1 MAWRRYS
8 LHTPVGCVDV
18 DGDKSLVVED
28 ETIVSAAKRNTKDI
42 VPLYYEMAKAGAH
55 PLTPA
60 AMYDSM
66 IAAYTHSNIGI
77 VSNQISKIW
86 NNANGANT
94 YIIKL
99 LCLENNFRIDYAKSL
114 FLPERPAFVDDLVK
128 EAAGGKVP
136 MFFMEAKDKKP
147 TQVASYV
154 PTPVNW
160 LRYLVP
166 PSKLSFNASA
176 LGKFDWRM
184 LTSSTFIPNN
194 DVTQNII
201 DTYRRRASRM
211 SFRFNDENTNTN
223 KDFLCQ
229 SLRDEL
235 LGIHPDPDFVA
246 DVLVKELFYRRKS
259 RNKVVFWECFGK
271 EVLAHLQHNVDRNS
285 AMCLTCGKRFMK
297 ENGRQYLCPACQA
310 KKRRRDEA
318 ERKRRARMRPH
329 S

>member
-1 MAWRRYS
+1 MFKPQRPEFADKLIKQYS
-8 LHTPVGCVDV
+8 GH
-18 DGDKSLVVED
+18 
-28 ETIVSAAKRNTKDI
+28 
-42 VPLYYEMAKAGAH
+42 
-55 PLTPA
+55 
-60 AMYDSM
+60 
-66 IAAYTHSNIGI
+66 
-77 VSNQISKIW
+77 
-86 NNANGANT
+86 
-94 YIIKL
+94 
-99 LCLENNFRIDYAKSL
+99 
-114 FLPERPAFVDDLVK
+114 
-128 EAAGGKVP
+128 KVP

-147 TQVASYV
+147 TQVAPYV
-154 PTPVNW
+154 PTPVNR